1 MMKQKKNI
9 IYIYQYDLGESMK
22 GSEFVFNNFHSLY
35 YKCHEINI
43 NRGRSY
49 IDSHDWIKNKQR
61 TVNLINKKDSKC
73 FQYTITVALNCKE
86 VKKDPQGTK
95 LKPFMSKYNSKR
107 IIFLSKK
114 SWLEKVWEKY

>member
-1 MMKQKKNI
+1 MRLFFKV
-9 IYIYQYDLGESMK
+9 L
-22 GSEFVFNNFHSLY
+22 L
-35 YKCHEINI
+35 
-43 NRGRSY
+43 
-49 IDSHDWIKNKQR
+49 KNKQR

-114 SWLEKVWEKY
+114 KLIGKSLRKILEQ